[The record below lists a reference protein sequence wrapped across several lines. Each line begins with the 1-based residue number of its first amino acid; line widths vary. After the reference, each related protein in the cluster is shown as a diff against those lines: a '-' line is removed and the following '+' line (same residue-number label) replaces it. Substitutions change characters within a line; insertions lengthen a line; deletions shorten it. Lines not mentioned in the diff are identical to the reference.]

1 MTNVESYL
9 SMACEA
15 MEASLLTVA
24 EDLFIQSIQQFSKK
38 ELREL
43 SSKQF
48 DMLRSIAIK
57 YTV

>member
-1 MTNVESYL
+1 MTNAESYL
-9 SMACEA
+9 SRACEA

-24 EDLFIQSIQQFSKK
+24 EDLFIQSIQHFSKK